1 MTITTMLRSCREGV
15 FGLLLLHTLTM
26 QVYTMLI
33 LLCTSNI
40 TYILCYH
47 CLNSFKYPVT
57 QFLLYLVF
65 FIPGSAIHT
74 ITGIVSGL
82 YSADSIVL
90 QGLCRKYC
98 IMKKTVLYHGT
109 RQYGTSVQYYTRQYC
124 TMVTDSIVC
133 IMVPESRQYCTMVPD
148 SMVQVSSI
156 APYLVLFP
164 TPVNPL

>member
-1 MTITTMLRSCREGV
+1 
-15 FGLLLLHTLTM
+15 M

-90 QGLCRKYC
+90 QGLCRQYC
-98 IMKKTVLYHGT
+98 ASIVQDSIAPWSQTVLYKCPVLHHTWYCSPHPLTLFNPGKPTNPAWNAT
-109 RQYGTSVQYYTRQYC
+109 RN
-124 TMVTDSIVC
+124 SIGFAHCAIFASAHTLVC
-133 IMVPESRQYCTMVPD
+133 IRFVT
-148 SMVQVSSI
+148 
-156 APYLVLFP
+156 L
-164 TPVNPL
+164 